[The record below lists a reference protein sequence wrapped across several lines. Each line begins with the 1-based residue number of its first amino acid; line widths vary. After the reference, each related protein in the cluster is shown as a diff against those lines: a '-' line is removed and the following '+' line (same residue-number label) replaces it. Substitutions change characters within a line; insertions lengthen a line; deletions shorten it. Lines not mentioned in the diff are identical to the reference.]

1 MLKILSNTSFVS
13 ARILAEELRNLG
25 ENCLSTR
32 RPERIRTRDLVI
44 RYGSTE
50 IHEGTDTLNT
60 LEVIRTCSNKL
71 NFSNLMQE
79 EDIYSP
85 IFYRG
90 TPREN
95 QYPLIVR
102 TTLNSY
108 GGKGMILINN
118 SNEFHYN
125 NNVYWTPY
133 IETQFEL
140 RVHVLGGRIIR
151 IFKKEDGEGYIR
163 TSGNGWHFS
172 LKENGSYPKVN
183 LVVQKICNIPRF
195 ANAFF
200 ALDLG
205 WNPVNKQ
212 YLVFEANSAP
222 GLNEH
227 TANLYAEYILNKINT
242 TYR

>member
-1 MLKILSNTSFVS
+1 MIRILSNTSFVS
-13 ARILAEELRNLG
+13 GRLLAEEFRNLG
-25 ENCLSTR
+25 ENCYSTR
-32 RPERIRTRDLVI
+32 NTGKIKRSDFVV

-50 IHEGTDTLNT
+50 LHSGIDTLNT

-79 EDIYSP
+79 NDIYTP
-85 IFYRG
+85 IFYRN
-90 TPREN
+90 TPTK
-95 QYPLIVR
+95 YPVIVR
-102 TTLNSY
+102 TTLSSY
-108 GGKGMILINN
+108 GGKGMILVDNARD
-118 SNEFHYN
+118 FHYT
-125 NNVYWTPY
+125 NVYWTPF
-133 IETQFEL
+133 IQTDFEL
-140 RVHVLGGRIIR
+140 RVHVLGGKIVR
-151 IFKKEDGEGYIR
+151 IFRKEDGEGYIR

-172 LKENGSYPKVN
+172 LREDKKYPKVN
-183 LVVQKICNIPRF
+183 LVVQKICNIPMF

-205 WNPVNKQ
+205 WDNNKKE

-227 TANLYAEYILNKINT
+227 TADIYADFILNKINS